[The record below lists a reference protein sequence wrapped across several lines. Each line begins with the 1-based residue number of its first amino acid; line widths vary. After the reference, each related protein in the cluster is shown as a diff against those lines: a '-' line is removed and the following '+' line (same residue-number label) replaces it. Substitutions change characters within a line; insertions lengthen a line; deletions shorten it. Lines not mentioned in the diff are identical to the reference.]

1 LEKADVISPHW
12 LRHAHASHA
21 LARGAPIS
29 LVREGLGHASLVRG
43 LEKLFVNSFEL
54 GIGFTVAVILAVLTL
69 VALVLVAAMRELR
82 SAEARADEALDRLA
96 TLAGIVTLVSS
107 VQPANAD
114 CPMPVTAL
122 PSTEE
127 GIVIAPANPALPV
140 IETVPSG
147 FVVVAYPVTRMRV
160 DADAD
165 V

>member
-1 LEKADVISPHW
+1 MVFTPEEIVTLVKPVHPEKAWSP
-12 LRHAHASHA
+12 
-21 LARGAPIS
+21 
-29 LVREGLGHASLVRG
+29 
-43 LEKLFVNSFEL
+43 
-54 GIGFTVAVILAVLTL
+54 
-69 VALVLVAAMRELR
+69 M
-82 SAEARADEALDRLA
+82 LA